1 MINKIWFSFI
11 AIGVIYGFISGNI
24 ENVNKE
30 IISSAK
36 KALEMFFNI
45 FPIIILW
52 VGIMTIALESGLLN
66 RIANIF
72 SPILKIVFPEIPKN
86 HEALGFISSNLIINM
101 FGLGNAATPM
111 GLKAM
116 KSLKELNNNSDTASR
131 SMITFLAINTSGIT
145 LIPTTVISLR
155 MLHNSVNPTEII
167 ITTITATIL
176 STLFAVIIDKIFYNI
191 YRKKV

>member
-1 MINKIWFSFI
+1 
-11 AIGVIYGFISGNI
+11 
-24 ENVNKE
+24 
-30 IISSAK
+30 
-36 KALEMFFNI
+36 
-45 FPIIILW
+45 
-52 VGIMTIALESGLLN
+52 
-66 RIANIF
+66 
-72 SPILKIVFPEIPKN
+72 
-86 HEALGFISSNLIINM
+86 M